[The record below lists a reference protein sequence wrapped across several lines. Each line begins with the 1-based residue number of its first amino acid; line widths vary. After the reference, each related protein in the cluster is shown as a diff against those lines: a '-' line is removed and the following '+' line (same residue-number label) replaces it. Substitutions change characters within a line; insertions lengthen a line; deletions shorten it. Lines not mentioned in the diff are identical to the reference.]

1 MRTPRFAAALL
12 LALALPLSAE
22 ESPLILGPGD
32 LRIEERADGGYHLYI
47 RRKPGMGSVLLT
59 ESTKDP
65 DGHEASYAYRAA
77 AWNPVNGDEKR
88 VLDGAVIAPEKKL
101 WSLIDSTPEPDAAF
115 GEAFHV
121 FIPWVVEWGY
131 PWSRSGSTF
140 IHDGTF
146 VNIRA
151 FALPYADYRGAFADN
166 PFLVSVVQKPKA
178 EAPAP
183 PPASPAPPE
192 PPADTSIY
200 IPQTVDA
207 FSAIAEKN
215 KGESFLAKGPD
226 DIAPII
232 ASILDGSPGGSI
244 DLVIC
249 IDTTDS
255 MTDDI
260 AAVKAMVPR
269 LVADRVKDYS
279 RIRIGLVLYKDYFE
293 EYVVKPYPFTS
304 SIPSFQASVNS
315 IRVGG
320 GRDLPEAVYEA
331 LYEALT
337 QYPWAADK
345 RMVILI
351 GDAPPHPLPRGKI
364 DKAMVEAEA
373 TKRGVSVNTIILP
386 D

>member
-12 LALALPLSAE
+12 LTLALPLSAE
-22 ESPLILGPGD
+22 ESPLSLGPGD

>member
-192 PPADTSIY
+192 LPADTSIY